1 MFKTLDEARL
11 AMIEQRLERYRQC
24 RLNSPTSH
32 TNEQLVKHHAMRLA
46 EDDVPWLID
55 RVRALNN
62 QSIDDAEIG
71 DALANVLG
79 NFRQV
84 RITGAAAQCRE
95 GGSGVGGQ
103 VERKDAMPVKWVS
116 E

>member
-79 NFRQV
+79 NFV
-84 RITGAAAQCRE
+84 RCGLLEQRPNAVKAALEWVARWRE
-95 GGSGVGGQ
+95 RRDARKVGL
-103 VERKDAMPVKWVS
+103 
-116 E
+116 